1 MLENVTNITNLITNL
16 YPIAVL
22 GLQLLQWLV
31 GIGALV
37 VLLIMFKYLAHVTSD
52 ITLIHYN
59 DKKSSCKYPTNPI
72 WLRHFIARMVV
83 RIITPWTKY
92 NKAVKNWEESFD
104 NSNNEISSRVN
115 EIRKC
120 ITLTYIDTREFIE
133 SEDTLIRS
141 TEKTISQ
148 DVKGDLHTSKLE
160 TKLFAY
166 GKCELRCGSR
176 LVAYSHGGT
185 WLRTLELSLRELIDD
200 EKVRELIEKRDIA
213 YQKMSLLKRRFE
225 IKFAW
230 LVSFMRRWN
239 SILSFE
245 KAKYPGDVNVK

>member
-1 MLENVTNITNLITNL
+1 MLEHVTNITNLITNL

-37 VLLIMFKYLAHVTSD
+37 GLLIMFKYLAHVTSD
-52 ITLIHYN
+52 ITLIYYN

-72 WLRHFIARMVV
+72 WLRHFIALWLRHFIARMVV

-120 ITLTYIDTREFIE
+120 ITLTDIDTREFIE

-148 DVKGDLHTSKLE
+148 DVKGDLQTSKLE

-166 GKCELRCGSR
+166 G
-176 LVAYSHGGT
+176 
-185 WLRTLELSLRELIDD
+185 
-200 EKVRELIEKRDIA
+200 
-213 YQKMSLLKRRFE
+213 
-225 IKFAW
+225 
-230 LVSFMRRWN
+230 
-239 SILSFE
+239 
-245 KAKYPGDVNVK
+245 